1 MNSRS
6 LLWSNAT
13 ISLAAAG
20 CVFASLAMS
29 GTGGPTRGTA
39 GFALGLSAATWC
51 AYSWQRHIKATRKRG
66 LRPDHLAWQQRHAP
80 RLRRLALLIVPIAAL
95 PLLWTWIAS
104 RMTSHGQSL
113 HTWSLILGAGI
124 ITALYAGSPGL
135 RGRRFALR
143 RMPGLKMIWI
153 GGAWAVLTAIWPVW
167 WKALEANL
175 PLPDS
180 TWNLALERFLVIA
193 ALTLPFDL
201 RDRDWDAADMR
212 TWPQLLGTAGTR
224 LLGVTLLC
232 GAWALRTTSLHQPWT
247 AGIGLL
253 PMVVMVAMA
262 RENRPAGYF
271 VALDALLMVDALWLV
286 LS

>member
-1 MNSRS
+1 MRLRLAGNVGHRWTNEGNS
-6 LLWSNAT
+6 
-13 ISLAAAG
+13 
-20 CVFASLAMS
+20 
-29 GTGGPTRGTA
+29 
-39 GFALGLSAATWC
+39 
-51 AYSWQRHIKATRKRG
+51 G
-66 LRPDHLAWQQRHAP
+66 LRFGAFGCNLVRLQLATPHQGHAQAGTEARSP
-80 RLRRLALLIVPIAAL
+80 GLATAARTRLRRLALLIVPIAAL

-253 PMVVMVAMA
+253 PMVAMVALA

>member
-13 ISLAAAG
+13 ISFAAAG
-20 CVFASLAMS
+20 CVFASLALS
-29 GTGGPTRGTA
+29 GTGAPLRGTA

-51 AYSWQRHIKATRKRG
+51 AYSWQRHVKATRKRG
-66 LRPDHLAWQQRHAP
+66 LRPEHLAWQQRHAP
-80 RLRRLALLIVPIAAL
+80 LLRRLALLLVPVAAL
-95 PLLWTWIAS
+95 PLMWTWLAFQAAS
-104 RMTSHGQSL
+104 YAQPFR
-113 HTWSLILGAGI
+113 TWSLILGAGA

-143 RMPGLKMIWI
+143 RVPGLKMIWI

-167 WKALEANL
+167 WQALEANL

-180 TWNLALERFLVIA
+180 TWPLALERFLVIA

-212 TWPQLLGTAGTR
+212 TWPQLLGVTGTR
-224 LLGVTLLC
+224 VLGVTLLC
-232 GAWALRTTSLHQPWT
+232 GALALRAISLHQPWT

-253 PMVVMVAMA
+253 PMVTMVALA
-262 RENRPAGYF
+262 RKNRPAGYF

-286 LS
+286 LG

>member
-20 CVFASLAMS
+20 CVFASLELS
-29 GTGGPTRGTA
+29 GTGAPLRGTA

-66 LRPDHLAWQQRHAP
+66 LRPEHLAWQQRHAP
-80 RLRRLALLIVPIAAL
+80 LLRRLALLLVPVAAL
-95 PLLWTWIAS
+95 PLVWTWLAFQAAS
-104 RMTSHGQSL
+104 DAKPLR
-113 HTWSLILGAGI
+113 TWGLILGAGA

-143 RMPGLKMIWI
+143 RVPGLKMIWI

-167 WKALEANL
+167 WQALDASL

-180 TWNLALERFLVIA
+180 TWPLALERFLVIA

-224 LLGVTLLC
+224 VLGVTLLC
-232 GAWALRTTSLHQPWT
+232 GALALRTTSLHQPWT

-253 PMVVMVAMA
+253 PMVAMVALA
-262 RENRPAGYF
+262 RKNRPAGYF

-286 LS
+286 LG

>member
-1 MNSRS
+1 
-6 LLWSNAT
+6 
-13 ISLAAAG
+13 
-20 CVFASLAMS
+20 
-29 GTGGPTRGTA
+29 
-39 GFALGLSAATWC
+39 
-51 AYSWQRHIKATRKRG
+51 
-66 LRPDHLAWQQRHAP
+66 
-80 RLRRLALLIVPIAAL
+80 
-95 PLLWTWIAS
+95 
-104 RMTSHGQSL
+104 
-113 HTWSLILGAGI
+113 
-124 ITALYAGSPGL
+124 
-135 RGRRFALR
+135 
-143 RMPGLKMIWI
+143 MIWI

-201 RDRDWDAADMR
+201 RDRDWDAADRR
-212 TWPQLLGTAGTR
+212 TGPQLLGTAGTR

-253 PMVVMVAMA
+253 PMVAMVALA
-262 RENRPAGYF
+262 RENRPTGYF
-271 VALDALLMVDALWLV
+271 VALDALLMMDALWLV